1 MARKAVETPKPPKA
15 PKKKP
20 THKHKEE
27 NHMAPDRNGE
37 RRMMAATIAAG
48 VIQVDSERVKDV
60 ELVAQTALDITDA
73 INELID
79 NEDQNGEEHNGE
91 EHSG

>member
-27 NHMAPDRNGE
+27 NHNMAPDRNGE
-37 RRMMAATIAAG
+37 RRGMAALIAAG
-48 VIQVDSERVKDV
+48 VVQIDSERIKDPKQVAKVSLGIADAIV
-60 ELVAQTALDITDA
+60 ELVESEE
-73 INELID
+73 NP
-79 NEDQNGEEHNGE
+79 EEHNGE
-91 EHSG
+91 DQDG